1 VRFCFLAHGGSVN
14 TRSWVEHFSDVLGH
28 DVHVVSVDPV
38 EPMSPSITVHDL
50 SNGNGPSLR
59 TRLAPYAANIGR
71 VRTLVRKIS
80 PDLVIGYRVTSY
92 GLLGAMA
99 AFHPLAVVAQG
110 QLYFR
115 RLKHLP
121 RKVLAQSVLARA
133 DLIHTWAPHMSK
145 RAIELGAPPAKVLT
159 CPRGIDL
166 SRFTPRG
173 GETGDAAQESEFTV
187 VTTRSLHRCYFTD
200 VIVRAVAMVSAERPD
215 ITAAILGE
223 GEEEEN
229 LKTLADELGVNDR
242 VRFGGRV
249 AYDELPRILGRSTI
263 YVSAIPL
270 DGVSASLLE
279 AMAKGCFPVVC
290 DNAANRHWI
299 EDGRNGFLAP
309 HGQPERFA
317 EAIARAMADPDL
329 LRSAARMNRA
339 IVEERGNL
347 MKNMETIE
355 SAYVRLVEAF
365 RLRGGRR

>member
-1 VRFCFLAHGGSVN
+1 MRFCFLAHGGSVN

-28 DVHVVSVDPV
+28 EVHVVSVNPV
-38 EPMSPSITVHDL
+38 APMNPSITIHDL
-50 SNGNGPSLR
+50 TNGNGQSLQ
-59 TRLAPYAANIGR
+59 TRFAPYAANIGR
-71 VRTLVRKIS
+71 VRKLVRKIS

-166 SRFTPRG
+166 SRFTPRDEDG
-173 GETGDAAQESEFTV
+173 GGAGPEPEFTV
-187 VTTRSLHRCYFTD
+187 ITTRSLHRCYFTD
-200 VIVRAVAMVSAERPD
+200 VIVRAVAMVSAERPH

-223 GEEEEN
+223 GEEAGN
-229 LKTLADELGVNDR
+229 LKALASELNVGDH
-242 VRFGGRV
+242 VRFTGRIG
-249 AYDELPRILGRSTI
+249 YDELPRILGRSMI

-290 DNAANRHWI
+290 DNAANRHWV
-299 EDGRNGFLAP
+299 EDGRNGFLVSDREPA
-309 HGQPERFA
+309 GYA
-317 EAIARAMADPDL
+317 AAIAKAMANPEL
-329 LRSAARMNRA
+329 VQGAARMNRA
-339 IVEERGNL
+339 IVEERGDL
-347 MKNMETIE
+347 VKNMETIE
-355 SAYVRLVEAF
+355 TAYVRLVEAF
-365 RLRGGRR
+365 RLRGGRS